1 MTDVST
7 RITVEGNLAKL
18 LIPSWDDLTISLPD
32 KDAESRW
39 LNPHP
44 AGDAWSAWWIERH
57 GDTPMQ
63 LTSPEGKVA
72 AESLFAFRAGWDRAN
87 E

>member
-1 MTDVST
+1 MTDVFT

-32 KDAESRW
+32 EDAEARR

-44 AGDAWSAWWIERH
+44 AGEAWCAWWIERN
-57 GDTPMQ
+57 GDAPMK
-63 LTSPEGKVA
+63 LTSAEGKVA
-72 AESLFAFRAGWDRAN
+72 AESLFAFRAGWDQAAQ
-87 E
+87 